1 MKNKVIKEKEESN
14 VNVPGLIIAILLL
27 IAVCVGGFFLG
38 RWMISQASTKPNDE
52 TVEVKATT
60 DRLLK
65 LLNDNIT
72 KTKVGE
78 ETLANEVTSFSYSEK
93 HFYIS
98 GYNGSTVYQY
108 DVDLT
113 SKSFTNTKEALDFL
127 KDNDVDE
134 YDIGLNR
141 CTPTES
147 DDFVNKYVTEG
158 VTGKYHIATYG
169 TESYAY
175 ATLLKD
181 QQITVI
187 NGVTLSDALNSSYSP
202 ITISNTDPLFKV
214 YSYLATR

>member
-1 MKNKVIKEKEESN
+1 MKNKVIKEKKDSDI
-14 VNVPGLIIAILLL
+14 NVPGLIIAMILL
-27 IAVCVGGFFLG
+27 IGVCVGGFFLG
-38 RWMISQASTKPNDE
+38 RWMISQASTKKDDD
-52 TVEVKATT
+52 TAEVKATT

-78 ETLANEVTSFSYSEK
+78 ETLANEVTSFSYNEK

-147 DDFVNKYVTEG
+147 NDFVNKYVTEG

-169 TESYAY
+169 TDTYAY

-181 QQITVI
+181 QQITII
-187 NGVTLSDALNSSYSP
+187 NGAVLSDTLNSSYSP
-202 ITISNTDPLFKV
+202 ITISNSDPLFKV

>member
-1 MKNKVIKEKEESN
+1 MKNKVIKEKKDSDI
-14 VNVPGLIIAILLL
+14 NVPGLIIAMILL
-27 IAVCVGGFFLG
+27 IGVCVGGFFLG
-38 RWMISQASTKPNDE
+38 RWMISQASTKKDDD
-52 TVEVKATT
+52 TAEVKATT

-147 DDFVNKYVTEG
+147 NDFVNKYVTEG

-169 TESYAY
+169 TDTYAY

-181 QQITVI
+181 QQITII
-187 NGVTLSDALNSSYSP
+187 NGAVLSDTLNSSYSP
-202 ITISNTDPLFKV
+202 ITISNSDPLFKV